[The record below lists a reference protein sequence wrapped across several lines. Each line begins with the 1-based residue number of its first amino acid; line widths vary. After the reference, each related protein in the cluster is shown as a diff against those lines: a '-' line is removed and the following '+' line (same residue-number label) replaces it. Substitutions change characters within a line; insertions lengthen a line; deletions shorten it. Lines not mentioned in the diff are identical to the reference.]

1 MPQRE
6 PLQDQGIGDLEPGT
20 GQREQLRARVGD
32 IAWTCLCVVL
42 AVWAVLESIGSL
54 HGSARWAYAGVAWVL
69 LGAALVTRLSAVRRR
84 SRM

>member
-1 MPQRE
+1 
-6 PLQDQGIGDLEPGT
+6 LEPGT